1 MPEEVVNT
9 KKRPLTELEIINKIS
24 RLAPGLTAKG
34 IVYVIEML
42 NDMARQEELGI

>member
-24 RLAPGLTAKG
+24 KLIPGLSKNG
-34 IVYVIEML
+34 IKYVIGILDEQ
-42 NDMARQEELGI
+42 DRQENLGI

>member
-24 RLAPGLTAKG
+24 RLVPGLSAKG
-34 IVYVIEML
+34 IAYVTEIL
-42 NDMARQEELGI
+42 NDMARQETFGI